1 MASVVPISIDSYN
14 HGFVGAGKMA
24 ESIAKGV
31 VKLGVLPASSI
42 RAVHLATSRRT
53 AFESFDVKVLSHNME
68 TFESQFDVENAK
80 LMWADTIQWIKEFHT
95 DTILEGGNI
104 MQPFI
109 TRAHETLY
117 KLSRSEMMQELDDV
131 SNRQSQAT
139 NRGPR
144 IECEPE
150 HLVEE
155 FDAKQDIG
163 EKHRYEGNDKDGL
176 DMMTETD
183 INIVI
188 MFGGCCVYC
197 VLCVMTVKNFD
208 PARYAGRWFGVQGQ
222 EDCHCTQVPRPLAD
236 TEVESCAL
244 QIKVVLSMDL
254 NRSSYAPNQ
263 I

>member
-1 MASVVPISIDSYN
+1 
-14 HGFVGAGKMA
+14 
-24 ESIAKGV
+24 
-31 VKLGVLPASSI
+31 
-42 RAVHLATSRRT
+42 
-53 AFESFDVKVLSHNME
+53 
-68 TFESQFDVENAK
+68 
-80 LMWADTIQWIKEFHT
+80 
-95 DTILEGGNI
+95 GGNI

-144 IECEPE
+144 RRSKIWADLATGYKWRRKPASGYFNKKIECEPE

-163 EKHRYEGNDKDGL
+163 EKHRVLLLFSIFSVLECTVTEKNAPYIYLALHLLHFSGRLLEYEGNDKDGL

-222 EDCHCTQVPRPLAD
+222 EDCHCTQ
-236 TEVESCAL
+236 
-244 QIKVVLSMDL
+244 
-254 NRSSYAPNQ
+254 
-263 I
+263 